1 MSGLHVLLPLNGD
14 LEMEQAIFISNV
26 GNLAYYN
33 ASFSRLY
40 FGNEF
45 CEHLIPSIS
54 DLEQALDFA
63 LANSLDFSFVT
74 PYVTDKGL
82 KRLDILLT
90 KMAQK
95 KPHSEVVFND
105 YGVLRLLN
113 NRYNELEPVMGR
125 LLNRMKRGPRLMVVI
140 DKMPQS
146 TAEYFRSSNL
156 TVSVLCKF
164 LNENRVRRVELDNV
178 LQGIDLALDGLQ
190 ASLYAPFAYVT
201 TTRFCLVNSCDTPE
215 RKDMIGIFPCKK
227 ECQRYTFYLRNP
239 VMPVTLIRK
248 GNTIFFENEEL
259 PDGMEEKGINRIVI
273 EPVIPM

>member
-14 LEMEQAIFISNV
+14 LEMEQAIFVSNV
-26 GNLAYYN
+26 GNLKHYDD
-33 ASFSRLY
+33 SFSRLY

-54 DLEQALDFA
+54 DLEQAIDFA

-82 KRLDILLT
+82 ERLDILLA

-95 KPHSEVVFND
+95 RPHSEVVFND

-113 NRYNELEPVMGR
+113 NRYNDLEPVMGR
-125 LLNRMKRGPRLMVVI
+125 LLNRMKRGPRLMMVI
-140 DKMPQS
+140 DKLPQS
-146 TAEYFRSSNL
+146 TVEYFRSSNL
-156 TVSVLCKF
+156 TVPVLREF
-164 LNENRVRRVELDNV
+164 LNENGVRRVELDNV

-215 RKDMIGIFPCKK
+215 RKDMIGIFPCKR

-259 PDGMEEKGINRIVI
+259 PDGMEGKGINRIVI
-273 EPVIPM
+273 QPVIPM